1 MASNFEQIVVKRRQR
16 RGRRRDANG
25 AWKVAFADFTLA
37 LMSLFLVFWL
47 MEVANPKERYKIAAH
62 LRDYTILDREANP
75 FDIRNSPYPVDLG
88 GNPSTL
94 AEAAPEYTPAIE
106 PGVLY
111 DELQVG
117 HFDSPQQQLEL
128 ARFIQ
133 RMMQDM
139 GAADSVQIEIVPQG
153 LRVLIRDDDKQQM
166 FARGSAQI
174 TPFFENLLLR
184 LAPVFVKVQNKVMLS
199 GHTDS
204 ASYPSNQYTNWELSG
219 ARALKA
225 RQVLESG
232 GMPTDRIAEVV
243 ALADRML
250 ANQQDPLAGSNRRI
264 ELLIL
269 TTKAD
274 AELAALFN
282 RRDPNS
288 ALSQAIKQ
296 AHLATPN
303 AANAPG
309 AAPSTLNA
317 PARSAPL

>member
-1 MASNFEQIVVKRRQR
+1 MASNLEQIVVKRRHR
-16 RGRRRDANG
+16 RGPREGGGG

-37 LMSLFLVFWL
+37 MMALFLVFWL

-62 LRDYTILDREANP
+62 LRDYTILDKEANP

-94 AEAAPEYTPAIE
+94 AEAAPEYTTSIE
-106 PGVLY
+106 PGALY

-117 HFDSPQQQLEL
+117 HFESSEQMMEL
-128 ARFIQ
+128 ARFIH
-133 RMMQDM
+133 RMMVDM
-139 GAADSVQIEIVPQG
+139 GAADSVQIEVVPQG
-153 LRVLIRDDDKQQM
+153 LRVLIRDNDKQQM

-174 TPFFENLLLR
+174 TPFFEQLLLR
-184 LAPVFVKVQNKVMLS
+184 LAPIFVKVQNKVMLS

-204 ASYPSNQYTNWELSG
+204 SNYPSNQYTNWELSG

-232 GMPTDRIAEVV
+232 GMPKDRIAEVV

-250 ANQQDPLAGSNRRI
+250 ANPQDPLAGSNRRI

-269 TTKAD
+269 TGKAD
-274 AELAALFN
+274 HELAALFN
-282 RRDPNS
+282 RHDPGS
-288 ALSQAIKQ
+288 ALSQAVKQ
-296 AHLATPN
+296 AQLAVPL
-303 AANAPG
+303 AM
-309 AAPSTLNA
+309 
-317 PARSAPL
+317 PATKPVEPPAPL

>member
-1 MASNFEQIVVKRRQR
+1 MASNLEQIVVKRRRWREQR
-16 RGRRRDANG
+16 SGAGG

-37 LMSLFLVFWL
+37 MMSLFLVFWL

-62 LRDYTILDREANP
+62 LRDYTILDKEANP

-94 AEAAPEYTPAIE
+94 AEAAPEYTTSID
-106 PGVLY
+106 PGALY
-111 DELQVG
+111 DELQIG
-117 HFDSPQQQLEL
+117 RFDSPEQQLQL
-128 ARFIQ
+128 ARFIH
-133 RMMQDM
+133 RLMQDI

-174 TPFFENLLLR
+174 TPFFEQLLLR

-204 ASYPSNQYTNWELSG
+204 AAYPSNQYTNWELSG

-232 GMPTDRIAEVV
+232 GMPKDRIAEVV

-250 ANQQDPLAGSNRRI
+250 ANRDDPMAGSNRRI

-269 TTKAD
+269 TSKAD
-274 AELAALFN
+274 GELAALFN
-282 RRDPNS
+282 RRDPGS
-288 ALSQAIKQ
+288 ALSQAVQQ
-296 AHLATPN
+296 ARLSTPDT
-303 AANAPG
+303 PL
-309 AAPSTLNA
+309 PQP
-317 PARSAPL
+317 PAEPAQTPRSAPR